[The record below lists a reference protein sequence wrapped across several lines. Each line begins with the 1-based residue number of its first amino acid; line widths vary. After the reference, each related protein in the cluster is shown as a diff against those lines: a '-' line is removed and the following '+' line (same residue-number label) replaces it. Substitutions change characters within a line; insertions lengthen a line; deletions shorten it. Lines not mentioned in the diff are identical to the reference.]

1 LNEHMKALPLSI
13 LLLLASTH
21 VLAYQDP
28 LSIKKVVED
37 YLRVQTKGLP
47 GVASYTA
54 GTIDPNNQLP
64 ACSAFQVRQD
74 SGRLW
79 GRSTVTVQCTA
90 GANWSVF
97 VPIQVRIQGYYLV
110 LRRNLA
116 VGQVLME
123 SDLEL
128 RQGDLT
134 EFPGNLLDNPQQAI
148 GKTLGVSL
156 MAGQPL
162 RSDALRLPQVVQ
174 QGQRVTLVSRGSG
187 FSVSSEGQALN
198 GASEE
203 QVVKVRLPSG
213 QVVSGIAKSGGMVE
227 ITH

>member
-1 LNEHMKALPLSI
+1 MKALRLFI
-13 LLLLASTH
+13 LLVLASTH
-21 VLAYQDP
+21 AMAYQDP
-28 LSIKKVVED
+28 QPIKKAVED

-47 GVASYTA
+47 GIASYMA
-54 GTIDPNNQLP
+54 GTIDSNNQLP

-97 VPIQVRIQGYYLV
+97 VPVQVRIQGNYLV

-123 SDLEL
+123 SDIEV

-134 EFPGNLLDNPQQAI
+134 EFPGNLLDNPLQAI

-162 RSDALRLPQVVQ
+162 RSDALRMPQVVQ
-174 QGQRVTLVSRGSG
+174 QGQRVTIVSGGNG

-198 GASEE
+198 NASDE

-213 QVVSGIAKSGGMVE
+213 QVVSGIAKSGGTVE